1 MFRHAD
7 SYRNDDFYQVWREI
21 LTTMEYLWCV
31 NVIII
36 INIVIMFPWLQHWL
50 QSLEKMNDESVWPIT
65 MLWDM
70 IWWSKR
76 SITNHFPELGKLVK
90 VLSVGFIDTLDTI
103 LISELPSLNQSLPR
117 KFNRLYKH
125 CCWEWRESLTHSLEE
140 LAKLI
145 LVTTSPVCSS
155 LCILEKSFYSVLIM
169 DQRQTRSPTT
179 ECNDLTR
186 ISDKWLSE

>member
-1 MFRHAD
+1 MMCECNNNNQHCD
-7 SYRNDDFYQVWREI
+7 IVPMTST
-21 LTTMEYLWCV
+21 LTTESWEDEWWISLTNYNVVRYDMER
-31 NVIII
+31 
-36 INIVIMFPWLQHWL
+36 
-50 QSLEKMNDESVWPIT
+50 
-65 MLWDM
+65 
-70 IWWSKR
+70 SKR

-103 LISELPSLNQSLPR
+103 LISELPSINQSLPR

-125 CCWEWRESLTHSLEE
+125 CCWEWRESLTDSLEE
-140 LAKLI
+140 SAKVI

-186 ISDKWLSE
+186 ISD